1 MNSAYLGV
9 QGHLRKGGNMAK
21 SHTHTKDCPDRKEAA
36 TERAQ
41 HEAASKKREVVR
53 QALAQAE
60 WFDWYKK

>member
-1 MNSAYLGV
+1 M
-9 QGHLRKGGNMAK
+9 QQ

-41 HEAASKKREVVR
+41 HEAASKKAEVVR